1 MDKVKILLIALI
13 VLLSLGGFV
22 YGQKLR
28 GDNKKLLTQ
37 IAQLQKDPQA
47 VANEEVAA
55 LVAKV
60 GKLVVLPQ
68 NEQPVVATV
77 TDVTKLKDQP
87 AFANAQ
93 NGDKILIYTNEK
105 KAYLY
110 NPTKNVIVDVIP
122 VNLGQNAMTISG
134 VDANHPLRVA
144 LVNGSKNTG
153 VTNTLA
159 TRIADAKI
167 AGVSVVSKATAK
179 TNDYLKTIVIDL
191 SGKWGSQ
198 AAQFAQLVGG
208 EVATTSSETKPTN
221 ADLMVIIGADFK

>member
-1 MDKVKILLIALI
+1 MDKVKVFLIAVI
-13 VLLSLGGFV
+13 IILSAGGFY

-28 GDNKKLLTQ
+28 NDNKKLLAQ
-37 IAQLQKDPQA
+37 IVQLQNPQ
-47 VANEEVAA
+47 VTANEEVAA

-77 TDVTKLKDQP
+77 TDISKLKDQP

-110 NPTKNVIVDVIP
+110 DPAKNVIVDVIP
-122 VNLGQNAMTISG
+122 VNIGQNAMTISG

-179 TNDYLKTIVIDL
+179 SSDYANTQVIDL
-191 SGKWGSQ
+191 TGKWGSQ
-198 AAQFAQLVGG
+198 AAQFAQMVSGV
-208 EVATTSSETKPTN
+208 VATSSSETKPAN
-221 ADLMVIIGADFK
+221 ADLLVIIGADYK